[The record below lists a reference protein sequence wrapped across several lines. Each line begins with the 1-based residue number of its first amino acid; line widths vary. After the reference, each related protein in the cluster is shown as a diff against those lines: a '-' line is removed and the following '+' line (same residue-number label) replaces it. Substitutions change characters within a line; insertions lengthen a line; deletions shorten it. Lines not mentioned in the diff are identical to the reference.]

1 METYTCG
8 ICSRDSLQKTDHPTK
23 KCPSL
28 LSIICLSCK
37 KSGHVEKF
45 CPEKLMRKNPV
56 PVTDPNKRI
65 DRPKTA
71 PEKTHWEIVLE
82 ELEIEEKRI
91 SNTNVSPIIFK
102 CLQNLHNFLNIFFR
116 FNTKLQRKTGLE
128 FKVIV
133 ILGKICMKN

>member
-45 CPEKLMRKNPV
+45 CPEKLMNKNPV
-56 PVTDPNKRI
+56 PVTDPNEQINRS
-65 DRPKTA
+65 KTA

-82 ELEIEEKRI
+82 ELEVEEKRI
-91 SNTNVSPIIFK
+91 SNTNVSPIIFR
-102 CLQNLHNFLNIFFR
+102 CLQNVHNFRNIFLDSR
-116 FNTKLQRKTGLE
+116 QNSNEKSAWNSK
-128 FKVIV
+128 
-133 ILGKICMKN
+133 

>member
-1 METYTCG
+1 MERYTCG

-28 LSIICLSCK
+28 LSIICISCK

-45 CPEKLMRKNPV
+45 CPEKLMHKNPV
-56 PVTDPNKRI
+56 PVTDPNERI

-82 ELEIEEKRI
+82 ELEVEEKRI
-91 SNTNVSPIIFK
+91 SNTNVSSAFEQ
-102 CLQNLHNFLNIFFR
+102 LLHEIYS
-116 FNTKLQRKTGLE
+116 
-128 FKVIV
+128 
-133 ILGKICMKN
+133 

>member
-1 METYTCG
+1 MERYTCG

-28 LSIICLSCK
+28 LSIICISCK

-45 CPEKLMRKNPV
+45 CPEKLMHKNPV
-56 PVTDPNKRI
+56 TYPNERI

-82 ELEIEEKRI
+82 ELEVEEKRI
-91 SNTNVSPIIFK
+91 SNTNVSPIIFR
-102 CLQNLHNFLNIFFR
+102 CLQNFPFPIFFLDSR
-116 FNTKLQRKTGLE
+116 QKSNEKTAR
-128 FKVIV
+128 
-133 ILGKICMKN
+133 NSNQ

>member
-28 LSIICLSCK
+28 LSIICISCK

-45 CPEKLMRKNPV
+45 CPEKLMHKNPV
-56 PVTDPNKRI
+56 PVTYPNELI
-65 DRPKTA
+65 DRSKTA

-82 ELEIEEKRI
+82 ELEIEEKRN
-91 SNTNVSPIIFK
+91 SNTNVSPIIPIIIFR
-102 CLQNLHNFLNIFFR
+102 CLQNCHFLIFFLDSR
-116 FNTKLQRKTGLE
+116 QKSNNRTARNSKQ
-128 FKVIV
+128 
-133 ILGKICMKN
+133 